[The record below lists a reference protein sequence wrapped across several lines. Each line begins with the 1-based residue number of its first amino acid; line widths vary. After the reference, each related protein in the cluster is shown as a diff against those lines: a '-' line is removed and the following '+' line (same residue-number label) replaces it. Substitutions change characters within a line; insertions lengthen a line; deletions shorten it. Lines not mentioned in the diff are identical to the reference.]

1 MALLDLYNREVRI
14 GDRVV
19 VGKDWARDCDYL
31 VTGIVKNIKTTNSG
45 DIATIEIDHN
55 GRWNYG
61 KDTSKISKYE
71 RQFAYK
77 NIGREHNNILI
88 L

>member
-31 VTGIVKNIKTTNSG
+31 VTGIVKNELMRNKDRILPFFIHSASPK
-45 DIATIEIDHN
+45 IIPFFIIIRLID
-55 GRWNYG
+55 YY
-61 KDTSKISKYE
+61 TSVY
-71 RQFAYK
+71 Y
-77 NIGREHNNILI
+77 
-88 L
+88 

>member
-1 MALLDLYNREVRI
+1 MELLDLYNRKVKE

-31 VTGIVKNIKTTNSG
+31 VTGIVKNIKTTKSG
-45 DIATIEIDHN
+45 DIAIIEIEHN

-61 KDTSKISKYE
+61 KDSSQINKYGNT
-71 RQFAYK
+71 FIYK
-77 NIGREHNNILI
+77 NIGRKHNDILI

>member
-1 MALLDLYNREVRI
+1 MALLDLYNREVKI
-14 GDRVV
+14 GDKVV

-31 VTGIVKNIKTTNSG
+31 VTGIVKDITTTKSG
-45 DIATIEIDHN
+45 DTAIIEIDHN

-61 KDTSKISKYE
+61 KDTSKINKYE
-71 RQFAYK
+71 KTIIYK
-77 NIGREHNNILI
+77 NIGRSHNNILI